1 MPTPDLDLRRLE
13 RDLVAEGATRP
24 AGLAPGGRA
33 ATGLM
38 AVVRDNL
45 DALVALQVGGQTW
58 NAIAAG
64 LTKQGYTTAD
74 GRALTGGQ
82 LTGLISSVRR
92 QAARRAAKVA
102 TRERR
107 GDLLPAQPRR
117 EAGHRLTLST
127 DLAPTAPRE
136 LADPDGT
143 SEEAIRR
150 ENLANLQ
157 GLLKPPSKKD

>member
-1 MPTPDLDLRRLE
+1 
-13 RDLVAEGATRP
+13 
-24 AGLAPGGRA
+24 
-33 ATGLM
+33 M

-58 NAIAAG
+58 KSIAEG

-82 LTGLISSVRR
+82 LTGIISSVRR

-102 TRERR
+102 ARERR
-107 GDLLPAQPRR
+107 GDLLPVQPRR
-117 EAGHRLTLST
+117 EAERRLTLST
-127 DLAPTAPRE
+127 DLAPTVPRE
-136 LADPDGT
+136 PADPEGAG
-143 SEEAIRR
+143 EEAIRR